1 MGSLSGRKF
10 GKQISKMPIKNFEQ
24 KTAVVTGGAS
34 GIGLAI
40 AEELSRR
47 GCQLALVDLQPERL
61 HSAQQRLSATNQRV
75 TLHEC
80 DVGNNE
86 QVLAMRDE
94 VLKAHGRVNLL
105 VNNAGVS
112 LAGRFMETSLDDLA
126 WIMRV
131 NFWGTVY
138 CCKAFLPVLLKEQE
152 AQIVTMCSSFGLL
165 GFAGKTG
172 YSASKFALRGFS
184 EALRMELAATS
195 VGVTVVYPG
204 PVQTNIVRDGRVV
217 SEAQRQAEA
226 EFLASRAIPAEQVAV
241 NVLRGIKRNSVR
253 VRLSLDYAAID
264 WLTRLSP
271 TLAQAGG
278 AWAARKMPF

>member
-1 MGSLSGRKF
+1 MGNLPGRKF
-10 GKQISKMPIKNFEQ
+10 GKRINKMPIKNFEQ
-24 KTAVVTGGAS
+24 KTAVVTGGGS

-47 GCQLALVDLQPERL
+47 GCRLALVDLQPERL
-61 HSAQQRLSATNQRV
+61 RSAQQRLTTTT

-80 DVGNNE
+80 DVSDNE
-86 QVLAMRDE
+86 QVMAMHDE
-94 VLKAHGRVNLL
+94 VLKAHGHINLL
-105 VNNAGVS
+105 ISNAGVS

-138 CCKAFLPVLLKEQE
+138 CCKAFLPALLKEQE

-172 YSASKFALRGFS
+172 YSASKFAVRGFS
-184 EALRMELAATS
+184 EALRMELAATD

-204 PVQTNIVRDGRVV
+204 PVQTNIVRDGRAV

-226 EFLASRAIPAEQVAV
+226 AFLASRAIPAEQVAAKV
-241 NVLRGIKRNSVR
+241 MRGVKKNAAR
-253 VRLSLDYAAID
+253 VRLSLDYVAID
-264 WLTRLSP
+264 WATRLAP

-278 AWAARKMPF
+278 AWAARRMPF

>member
-1 MGSLSGRKF
+1 
-10 GKQISKMPIKNFEQ
+10 MPIKTFER

-40 AEELSRR
+40 AEALSQR
-47 GCQLALVDLQPERL
+47 GCHVALVDVQPERL
-61 HSAQQRLSATNQRV
+61 RNAQQHLATTV
-75 TLHEC
+75 TLHGC
-80 DVGNNE
+80 DVGDNE
-86 QVLAMRDE
+86 QVLAVRDE
-94 VLKAHGRVNLL
+94 ILKMHGRVNLL

-112 LAGRFMETSLDDLA
+112 LAGRFLETSLDDLA

-138 CCKAFLPVLLKEQE
+138 CCKAFLPAMLQQPE
-152 AQIVTMCSSFGLL
+152 AQIVTICSSFGLL

-172 YSASKFALRGFS
+172 YSASKFAVRGFS
-184 EALRMELAATS
+184 EALRMELATTS

-204 PVQTNIVRDGRVV
+204 PVQTNLLRDGRVA
-217 SEAQRQAEA
+217 SETQRQAEA
-226 EFLASRAIPAEQVAV
+226 EFLASRAIPAERVAAS
-241 NVLRGIKRNSVR
+241 VLRGVSKNAAR

-264 WLTRLSP
+264 WLTRLAP

>member
-1 MGSLSGRKF
+1 
-10 GKQISKMPIKNFEQ
+10 MPIKDFEQ

-40 AEELSRR
+40 AEELCRR
-47 GCQLALVDLQPERL
+47 GCHVALVDLQPERL
-61 HSAQQRLSATNQRV
+61 RSAQQRLAAANRHV

-80 DVGNNE
+80 DVGDNE

-94 VLKAHGRVNLL
+94 VLRAHERVNLL

-112 LAGRFMETSLDDLA
+112 LAGRFLETSLDDLA

-138 CCKAFLPVLLKEQE
+138 GCKAFLPVLLKEQE
-152 AQIVTMCSSFGLL
+152 AQIVVMCSSFGLL

-172 YSASKFALRGFS
+172 YSASKFAVRGFS
-184 EALRMELAATS
+184 EALRMELAATR

-204 PVQTNIVRDGRVV
+204 PVHTNIVRDGRAA

-226 EFLASRAIPAEQVAV
+226 EFLANRAIPAEQVAAKV
-241 NVLRGIKRNSVR
+241 MRGISKNAAR

-264 WLTRLSP
+264 WLTRLAP

-278 AWAARKMPF
+278 AWAARKLPF

>member
-1 MGSLSGRKF
+1 
-10 GKQISKMPIKNFEQ
+10 MPIKDFEQ

-40 AEELSRR
+40 AAELSRR
-47 GCQLALVDLQPERL
+47 GCRLALVDLQPEQLR
-61 HSAQQRLSATNQRV
+61 SAQQRLATAV

-80 DVGNNE
+80 DVGDNE
-86 QVLAMRDE
+86 QVLATRDE
-94 VLKAHGRVNLL
+94 ILKKHGRVNLL
-105 VNNAGVS
+105 INNAGVS

-138 CCKAFLPVLLKEQE
+138 CCKAFLPALLNEQE
-152 AQIVTMCSSFGLL
+152 TQIVTLCSSFGLL

-172 YSASKFALRGFS
+172 YSASKFAVRGFS

-204 PVQTNIVRDGRVV
+204 PVQTNIVRDGRAA
-217 SEAQRQAEA
+217 SETQRQAEA
-226 EFLASRAIPAEQVAV
+226 EFLASRAIPAERVAARV
-241 NVLRGIKRNSVR
+241 IQGVRKNAAR

-271 TLAQAGG
+271 ALAQAGG
-278 AWAARKMPF
+278 AWAARRMPF

>member
-1 MGSLSGRKF
+1 
-10 GKQISKMPIKNFEQ
+10 MPIKNFEQ
-24 KTAVVTGGAS
+24 KTAIVTGGAS

-47 GCQLALVDLQPERL
+47 GCHLALVDLQPERL
-61 HSAQQRLSATNQRV
+61 RSAQQRLATAV

-80 DVGNNE
+80 DVGDNE
-86 QVLAMRDE
+86 QVLALRDE
-94 VLKAHGRVNLL
+94 VLEAHGHVNLL

-138 CCKAFLPVLLKEQE
+138 CCKAFLPALLKEQE

-172 YSASKFALRGFS
+172 YSASKFAVRGFS
-184 EALRMELAATS
+184 EALRMELAATH

-204 PVQTNIVRDGRVV
+204 PVQTNIVRDGRVA

-226 EFLASRAIPAEQVAV
+226 EFLVSRAIPAEQVAV
-241 NVLRGIKRNSVR
+241 NVLRGIKRNSAR
-253 VRLSLDYAAID
+253 IRLSLDYAAID